1 MVSPAKNLSIMLGHV
16 QVSWID
22 MYMYT
27 LYGTAI
33 VCASLAGY
41 IHVHVLVHVH
51 VHVSDNNSFVLLNEC
66 NLPAL
71 MYWPL

>member
-22 MYMYT
+22 LYMYT

-41 IHVHVLVHVH
+41 IHVH